1 MQLFGFRARLPMPD
15 TSWAAT
21 HGLVTNDNDGLNF
34 VSRQAS
40 KSYRMRTTKFVSCIG
55 TLL

>member
-21 HGLVTNDNDGLNF
+21 HGLVTNEQTDKQELQDENNE
-34 VSRQAS
+34 VCVV
-40 KSYRMRTTKFVSCIG
+40 YRHIIVIA
-55 TLL
+55 TLS